1 MSAVTGIRRP
11 RFAGLLATGLY
22 LAFGTAAAHATT
34 YCVNSPTGCSGTA
47 ETTITAALAAAET
60 ANSSGDLVEIAG
72 DHTYTETI
80 PEYISDNTVTIE
92 GIGADAPLIT
102 TASAPSALLSI
113 EDSHATLSNLELELP
128 SGSEAIG
135 LQLTAAATASGI
147 TVVGAGVPGNGAVGI
162 DVGGYGVSLTN
173 VGVLLPGS
181 ETAFTTGIYLGG
193 EDTVLS
199 GASVDATAG
208 LYLSGAT
215 GSEIS
220 RLQDVAPI
228 GIDDRGSGGA
238 SGDTV
243 ADSIFQARGTVQG
256 NQDSRGVVANGPG
269 ALLSLVNDTFYN
281 EDTGDDGIDVYG
293 DGGSSAVTLTNSIVE
308 GFQDDLYD
316 SGAGASITTGY
327 DDWHSSA
334 SVSGAAPITR
344 AGTDLDV
351 TPDFVSAATG
361 DFHLAAGAPLI
372 DKGDPTPLSGAPA
385 TDFYGAD
392 RYVAGR
398 GGCSYI
404 VDIGAA
410 EYQVTTPTAVAT
422 APQTASAGVPV
433 AFSGAGS
440 CGPDAASPIS
450 SYSWSFGDGAAGAGA
465 SVEHAFVTPGIKT
478 VTLTVA
484 DAAGGTATR
493 TVTVDVG
500 APIVTLLGLGRGTRA
515 RRPVI
520 LFGLSAA
527 GSVRFTLGEWVG
539 AREIRGKCEVPRPYE
554 HGWRPCRGH
563 KRTVTFTLAAGTG
576 NHSFALLRELHRRS
590 LSAGLYTLQA
600 IALPSISKS
609 AGGGIAFTIPLEK
622 SSKKR

>member
-1 MSAVTGIRRP
+1 M
-11 RFAGLLATGLY
+11 
-22 LAFGTAAAHATT
+22 
-34 YCVNSPTGCSGTA
+34 
-47 ETTITAALAAAET
+47 
-60 ANSSGDLVEIAG
+60 
-72 DHTYTETI
+72 
-80 PEYISDNTVTIE
+80 
-92 GIGADAPLIT
+92 
-102 TASAPSALLSI
+102 
-113 EDSHATLSNLELELP
+113 
-128 SGSEAIG
+128 
-135 LQLTAAATASGI
+135 
-147 TVVGAGVPGNGAVGI
+147 
-162 DVGGYGVSLTN
+162 
-173 VGVLLPGS
+173 
-181 ETAFTTGIYLGG
+181 
-193 EDTVLS
+193 
-199 GASVDATAG
+199 
-208 LYLSGAT
+208 
-215 GSEIS
+215 
-220 RLQDVAPI
+220 
-228 GIDDRGSGGA
+228 
-238 SGDTV
+238 
-243 ADSIFQARGTVQG
+243 
-256 NQDSRGVVANGPG
+256 VANGPG

-465 SVEHAFVTPGIKT
+465 SVEHAFVMPGIKT

-539 AREIRGKCEVPRPYE
+539 AREIRGKCEVPRPY
-554 HGWRPCRGH
+554 RAR
-563 KRTVTFTLAAGTG
+563 LAALPGPQTNG
-576 NHSFALLRELHRRS
+576 QLHARRRHGQPQLRAPARTSPPVAQRRS
-590 LSAGLYTLQA
+590 LHAAGNRVAQHSQIGRRRYRLHDPVGEAQQEAMMRLADGDSACRFARPGCYPDT
-600 IALPSISKS
+600 
-609 AGGGIAFTIPLEK
+609 
-622 SSKKR
+622 